1 MARIRTD
8 FIQVWYVFLVERAIL
23 EPVGMVNASKNK
35 DRMIDAATIANP
47 NALVHS
53 QVIVFL
59 LALFTIFSLSNDD
72 LVRINFPY
80 LLDGNTEKSIYLP
93 IYLLTSLAMFV
104 GVIIGVLIE
113 YLRNMRFRKAFNEKN
128 KRLLKIEEE
137 LQKSKEK
144 FLTEEEKIFNLL
156 D

>member
-1 MARIRTD
+1 MKLGRYITAIILLSL
-8 FIQVWYVFLVERAIL
+8 FILFA
-23 EPVGMVNASKNK
+23 
-35 DRMIDAATIANP
+35 IANDE
-47 NALVHS
+47 
-53 QVIVFL
+53 I
-59 LALFTIFSLSNDD
+59 
-72 LVRINFPY
+72 VRINFPE
-80 LLDGNTEKSIYLP
+80 LLSLSIEKSIYLP
-93 IYLLTSLAMFV
+93 VYLLISSVLCV
-104 GVIIGVLIE
+104 GIIIGVFIE